1 MQHECKIDRYRPW
14 IVLGAATAINLTM
27 GVTYSWS
34 LIKKALITDWQWTN
48 VEASFPLTTYTA
60 VFALAVVF
68 TGRMQDKLG
77 PRLIASLGALLL
89 GTGLISCSFADTPVS
104 MVLT

>member
-1 MQHECKIDRYRPW
+1 M
-14 IVLGAATAINLTM
+14 TM

-68 TGRMQDKLG
+68 MGRMQDKLG
-77 PRLIASLGALLL
+77 PRLIASLGAVLL
-89 GTGLISCSFADTPVS
+89 GTGLISCSFADTPLCVWC
-104 MVLT
+104 